1 MKMIYDRFL
10 VALCCSPFLFPT
22 MESLLFVSIGVILI
36 CLGAMMFFS
45 RGSTGIKLRLRGLPV
60 NADPDQSIESTL
72 DALMKN
78 SLNDPGA
85 HLLISR
91 LNWWNQM
98 NRFMKTL
105 PENKENL
112 DLVVTSLEV
121 LLRHHQL
128 DQSKVKKDLARVIF
142 DKAIQDPA
150 NAHLYA
156 QLCQRLMESKIDWT
170 TDFIHRLFQLV
181 VDEFNRPL
189 VSKESHALKSNK
201 ITNTVKLMAALLKRK
216 IPRVSDDWITDVADC
231 LIQRLADNLENST
244 EHLCLFLKT
253 MLINE
258 SDDDCNLLPS
268 QQNRLLPCI
277 QALQEAALN
286 RKNRMSTGDKT
297 EIIKEEDSTSES
309 EDSTDTESE
318 TDTDS
323 ETESDS
329 E

>member
-1 MKMIYDRFL
+1 
-10 VALCCSPFLFPT
+10 
-22 MESLLFVSIGVILI
+22 
-36 CLGAMMFFS
+36 
-45 RGSTGIKLRLRGLPV
+45 
-60 NADPDQSIESTL
+60 
-72 DALMKN
+72 
-78 SLNDPGA
+78 
-85 HLLISR
+85 
-91 LNWWNQM
+91 M
-98 NRFMKTL
+98 NRFMKTF

-112 DLVVTSLEV
+112 DEVVTSLEV

-128 DQSKVKKDLARVIF
+128 DQSKVEKDLARVIF
-142 DKAIQDPA
+142 DKALQDPT
-150 NAHLYA
+150 NSHLYA

-189 VSKESHALKSNK
+189 VSRPKESHHALKSNN
-201 ITNTVKLMAALLKRK
+201 TNTVKLMATLLKRK
-216 IPRVSDDWITDVADC
+216 ISRVPDDYWITDFADC
-231 LIQRLADNLENST
+231 LIQRFDNLENST
-244 EHLCLFLKT
+244 EYLCLFLKT

-268 QQNRLLPCI
+268 QQNQLLPCI

-286 RKNRMSTGDKT
+286 RKNRMSTADKT
-297 EIIKEEDSTSES
+297 EIIKEEDSTSKS

>member
-1 MKMIYDRFL
+1 MG
-10 VALCCSPFLFPT
+10 
-22 MESLLFVSIGVILI
+22 SLLFVSIGVILI
-36 CLGAMMFFS
+36 CLGVLLFFS

-60 NADPDQSIESTL
+60 HSEPDQSIESTI
-72 DALMKN
+72 DALIKN
-78 SLNDPGA
+78 GLNDPGA

-98 NRFMKTL
+98 NRFMKTF

-112 DLVVTSLEV
+112 DEVVTSLEV

-128 DQSKVKKDLARVIF
+128 DQSKVEKDLARVIF
-142 DKAIQDPA
+142 DKALQDPT
-150 NAHLYA
+150 NSHLYT

-189 VSKESHALKSNK
+189 VSRPKESHHALKSNN
-201 ITNTVKLMAALLKRK
+201 TNTVKLMAALFKRK
-216 IPRVSDDWITDVADC
+216 ISRVPDDWITDVAGC
-231 LIQRLADNLENST
+231 LIQRLADNFENST
-244 EHLCLFLKT
+244 EYLCLFLKT
-253 MLINE
+253 MLISD
-258 SDDDCNLLPS
+258 SDDNCNLLPS
-268 QQNRLLPCI
+268 QQNQLLPCI

-286 RKNRMSTGDKT
+286 RKNRMSTADKT
-297 EIIKEEDSTSES
+297 EIIKEEDSTSKS
-309 EDSTDTESE
+309 EDSTDTGSE